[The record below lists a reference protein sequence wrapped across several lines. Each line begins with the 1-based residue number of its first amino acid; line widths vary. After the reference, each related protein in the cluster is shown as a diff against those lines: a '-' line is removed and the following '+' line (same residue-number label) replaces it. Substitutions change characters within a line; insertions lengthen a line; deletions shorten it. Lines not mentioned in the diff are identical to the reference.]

1 MSAAELADVARE
13 TVAAAQTDELE
24 ALAKAA
30 LDELRNRGRNLG
42 IEIERDQ
49 HANALSVVERL
60 AASARAVEQIARA
73 KPASDPA

>member
-13 TVAAAQTDELE
+13 TVADAQTDELE

-30 LDELRNRGRNLG
+30 LDELRNRGRSLG
-42 IEIERDQ
+42 IEVDQDLHATGLRAIEK
-49 HANALSVVERL
+49 L